1 MIKKLDTFIYF
12 SMLLPF
18 VQPLLN
24 IGTDVSLIFIVLILI
39 RLSITFKKINLTNLN
54 VILTFYSI
62 FLFIILISNS
72 LSFQK
77 ALIPLLVSFLIIFLS
92 NSYVDRKIL
101 KISVYIYLIFGLLW
115 FLDSEIATKVQSVLV
130 RNINTE
136 GLIGVRGFPILS
148 TEPGLFAGL
157 IVMIAELFRIV
168 FNSYR
173 YKMFFIFIL
182 LLLSISSISGSSLV
196 FIIIYLYYTQFKNNK
211 KYLFIIITILLIL
224 GTSLLDYE
232 NRVTKFLSIF
242 YNLDFSLLFADT
254 SLSYRLSALLL
265 GFLALILNP
274 FPILSENI
282 AKNSLFYFNEYLS
295 NIFINNVEVHRV
307 SSLGSYLEY
316 GGVFSLIWF
325 ILLFL
330 NLPSLKKSI
339 YLIIT
344 LSFSY
349 SLLFPLGYL
358 LLYAKTNFISSN
370 NNIK

>member
-1 MIKKLDTFIYF
+1 M
-12 SMLLPF
+12 
-18 VQPLLN
+18 
-24 IGTDVSLIFIVLILI
+24 
-39 RLSITFKKINLTNLN
+39 
-54 VILTFYSI
+54 
-62 FLFIILISNS
+62 
-72 LSFQK
+72 
-77 ALIPLLVSFLIIFLS
+77 
-92 NSYVDRKIL
+92 
-101 KISVYIYLIFGLLW
+101 
-115 FLDSEIATKVQSVLV
+115 
-130 RNINTE
+130 
-136 GLIGVRGFPILS
+136 
-148 TEPGLFAGL
+148 
-157 IVMIAELFRIV
+157 
-168 FNSYR
+168 
-173 YKMFFIFIL
+173 
-182 LLLSISSISGSSLV
+182 
-196 FIIIYLYYTQFKNNK
+196 
-211 KYLFIIITILLIL
+211 
-224 GTSLLDYE
+224 
-232 NRVTKFLSIF
+232 
-242 YNLDFSLLFADT
+242 LFADT